1 MTVRPITHAHARIYA
16 PPSPHI
22 PDLFDAAGAGNAD
35 RVRELLQA
43 GAGLTYKDSVSRG
56 CMRGEGAV
64 EAETA
69 IAAAA
74 VAVVAVAA
82 IVEAVARAVAVA
94 VVVLA
99 PVCA

>member
-1 MTVRPITHAHARIYA
+1 MHAYMHRH
-16 PPSPHI
+16 HI
-22 PDLFDAAGAGNAD
+22 PDLFDAAKDGKTG

-43 GAGLTYKDSVSRG
+43 GVWLTYKDSVSRG

-64 EAETA
+64 AAKTA

-82 IVEAVARAVAVA
+82 IVEAVARAVAV
-94 VVVLA
+94 VVLA